1 MITETQTAPAATPIV
16 PDPSSSVLILPVS
29 YAAILDDP
37 AAPALLQS
45 YAEECLVP
53 DASPQRQLYETME
66 RVGAIQCFGAY
77 LDGNL
82 SGFISVFRTIVPHD
96 GHLIACIESFFV
108 SAPARPT
115 GAALLLLAAAEHH
128 ATLSGCRCLLASARL
143 DSALDLLLTRRPG
156 YARTHSQHTLWLN
169 GYKGGRE

>member
-1 MITETQTAPAATPIV
+1 MITETAADPTLLDPAP
-16 PDPSSSVLILPVS
+16 SVLILPVS
-29 YAAILDDP
+29 YAVILDDP
-37 AAPALLQS
+37 ASPALLSS
-45 YAEECLVP
+45 YAAECLVP
-53 DASPQRQLYETME
+53 DASPQRAIYATME
-66 RVGAIQCFGAY
+66 QAGAIQCFGAY
-77 LDGNL
+77 VEGNL
-82 SGFISVFRTIVPHD
+82 AGFISVFRTIVPHD

-108 SAPARPT
+108 AAPARPT

-128 ATLSGCRCLLASARL
+128 ATISGCRCLLASARL